1 MNPPITQAESEM
13 FYSFVR
19 NFSLRIEQLI
29 TETIWSIG
37 ALGALYFG
45 HLGHSPGALWALMS
59 GCWRTWGTHLGPS
72 SGAHRALMCGIWGTW
87 DAHLKNLRHS
97 SWEFTHVFWET
108 HLEKLRHPCVVFG
121 QMGQS
126 VEAFVIRAFGN

>member
-29 TETIWSIG
+29 TETIWSTG

-59 GCWRTWGTHLGPS
+59 GFWRTWGTHLGHS
-72 SGAHRALMCGIWGTW
+72 SGAHGALMCGIWGTW
-87 DAHLKNLRHS
+87 GAHLKNLRHS
-97 SWEFTHVFWET
+97 SGEFMHVFLGNSSREI
-108 HLEKLRHPCVVFG
+108 
-121 QMGQS
+121 
-126 VEAFVIRAFGN
+126 EAPMCGFWSNGAVG